1 LEKIMAYP
9 TVSAPYGLQPINLIG
24 GQVYAGST
32 RLLPITTSAVNYNT
46 AIFYGDVVKQVNT
59 GTIEVETGTT
69 TVSAQGVVGI
79 FMGCTFTNPGTKQKV
94 FQQFWPGYASG
105 VTDAQAY
112 VVDDPDVLFK
122 VAAVSSGTTIA
133 FYGQTVVGTNAALVQ
148 NPGSTTTGNSTI
160 AILGS
165 SFAATAS
172 LPIRVVDVV
181 VDTENASGNFCE
193 FICKF
198 NAPYVV
204 STTTA
209 AGSPLVYT
217 TTSTMTGGHMYNN
230 PTGV

>member
-1 LEKIMAYP
+1 MAYP
-9 TVSAPYGLQPINLIG
+9 TVSAPYGLRPINLIG

-32 RLLPITTSAVNYNT
+32 RLIPITTASVSYNT
-46 AIFYGDVVKQVNT
+46 AIFFGDVVKMVNT
-59 GTIEVETGTT
+59 GTLEVETGLT
-69 TVSAQGVVGI
+69 TVSSQGVVGI
-79 FMGCTFTNPGTKQKV
+79 FMGCTYTNPATKQKV
-94 FQQFWPGYASG
+94 FQQYWPGYASG
-105 VTDAQAY
+105 VTDAYAY

-122 VAAVSSGTTIA
+122 VAAVSSGTTVA

-148 NPGSTTTGNSTI
+148 NSGSTTTGDSAV
-160 AILGS
+160 AILGT

-181 VDTENASGNFCE
+181 PDTANSSGNFCE

-198 NAPYVV
+198 NAPYMV

-217 TTSTMTGGHMYNN
+217 TTTTVTGGHMYLN
-230 PTGV
+230 PTGI

>member
-1 LEKIMAYP
+1 MAYP
-9 TVSAPYGLQPINLIG
+9 TVSAPYGLKPINLIG

-46 AIFYGDVVKQVNT
+46 AIYFGDVVKQVNT
-59 GTIEVETGTT
+59 GTIEVEAGTT

-79 FMGCTFTNPGTKQKV
+79 FMGCTYTNPATKQKV
-94 FQQFWPGYASG
+94 FQQYWPGYASG
-105 VTDAQAY
+105 VTDAEAY

-122 VAAVSSGTTIA
+122 VAAVSSCTTVA

-148 NPGSTTTGNSTI
+148 NPGSSTTGDSAV

-172 LPIRVVDVV
+172 LPIRVIDVV
-181 VDTENASGNFCE
+181 PDTANSSGNFCE

-217 TTSTMTGGHMYNN
+217 TTSTMTGGHMYLN